1 MKLSTA
7 LILASA
13 TSAVSATTIRSASV
27 KAALLNKSRR
37 LEENANEDLYAFLS
51 SYSLKLVGCA
61 NGQQSTDANGGVEYS
76 TVVYRL
82 CPADSCDDSSSSGCK
97 KGFGDF
103 AVGLNTFVQAWLEDK
118 RESMQQDDMFKVEEF
133 GECREYKVDNDAED
147 EDENQYF
154 VGPTCGGDKTATVKL
169 GLFTDETCTTV
180 ASKTF
185 EEISNGWS
193 LPYSESG
200 LVTNACE
207 SCTQTNDNGETI
219 VSDMCTN
226 LFDAA
231 GKCMSGMETL
241 NSYGADDSACSF
253 IQSIAPTSSK
263 SSNAGAAVGWT
274 VFALV
279 IVGAAAYGYTKWWI
293 KKKQG
298 STLASDGAL

>member
-185 EEISNGWS
+185 EEISKLDPANFAASTCKIVADKVGVVQS
-193 LPYSESG
+193 FGGRKALGEDK
-200 LVTNACE
+200 LA
-207 SCTQTNDNGETI
+207 SCNEKA
-219 VSDMCTN
+219 
-226 LFDAA
+226 LAKA
-231 GKCMSGMETL
+231 GT
-241 NSYGADDSACSF
+241 
-253 IQSIAPTSSK
+253 T
-263 SSNAGAAVGWT
+263 
-274 VFALV
+274 
-279 IVGAAAYGYTKWWI
+279 
-293 KKKQG
+293 
-298 STLASDGAL
+298 TLAKQ